1 MSVDLRLEW
10 GSTTIELANGSL
22 SIVTGYDEGIVS
34 KDPARGEE
42 VVSDAIRL
50 RLIGNL
56 TTILSTVASI
66 NKLLE
71 RARERTE
78 KPFLNRVYIV
88 RSAGDGSYY
97 RSEILDGKMLF
108 DTEAL
113 HALGRKPEIEFAITR
128 LNYWESTTLTELP
141 LTNGNGSGATGG
153 LMVYPWD
160 DSVAGRDNWVK
171 ITGTTVLGD
180 MEAPIRLELENTYNS
195 VNRTDEV
202 YVGVNWNSSP
212 NNLAPVL
219 QGELADTGGSV
230 LPVSPDTALYC
241 GGQYRECSVG
251 TTEATVMRWTLDST
265 NLGYFAGNDFT
276 ALLRLINS
284 VQADTWARLRVTI
297 GGLVTLYETPAV
309 LLPTG
314 TPTSKLFSLGRV
326 QLPPYLVN
334 SGTALGSLY
343 FELRMWRSAGTYTQG
358 VDYIQLMPMDS
369 YRKIENLGWDLEYGE
384 TLVCDDVEGYIFAV
398 WGPGFGTSA
407 GAYGYHIPF
416 GTPLMVKPGVDQ
428 KIYIVVTG
436 ATPGARTSKVRLYY
450 RPRRQ
455 TL

>member
-1 MSVDLRLEW
+1 MSLDVYLTY
-10 GSTTIELANGSL
+10 GSDTVQLANGSL
-22 SIVTGYDEGIVS
+22 AYVTGYDAGA
-34 KDPARGEE
+34 PAT
-42 VVSDAIRL
+42 DAQGRVTVIDTLRL
-50 RLIGNL
+50 RLIGVVATL
-56 TTILSTVASI
+56 QSTIASI
-66 NKLLE
+66 NGMLARVAE
-71 RARERTE
+71 RRE
-78 KPFLNRVYIV
+78 KPFLPRVYIN
-88 RSAGDGSYY
+88 RSVDGSAYW
-97 RSEILDGKMLF
+97 RSEVLDGRLLVT
-108 DTEAL
+108 TESL
-113 HALGRKPEIEFAITR
+113 DMLGRKPEVQLIIQR
-128 LNYWESTTLTELP
+128 VNYWESTTLTELA
-141 LTNGNGSGATGG
+141 LTNANGSAVLGG
-153 LMVYPWD
+153 ITVYPWD

-171 ITGTTVLGD
+171 ILAAAVTGD
-180 MEAPIRLELENTYNS
+180 MEAPIRLELENTYNNF
-195 VNRTDEV
+195 NRTDEV
-202 YVGVNWNSSP
+202 YVGANWNSSP

-219 QGELADTGGSV
+219 QGELADTGGSI
-230 LPVSPDTALYC
+230 LPVTPDTALYC

-251 TTEATVMRWTLDST
+251 TTEATIMRWTLDST

-314 TPTSKLFSLGRV
+314 SPTSKMFSLGRV

-343 FELRMWRSAGTYTQG
+343 FELRMWRSAGTYTQA
-358 VDYIQLMPMDS
+358 VDYIQLMPMDAF
-369 YRKIENLGWDLEYGE
+369 RKIENLGWDLEYGE
-384 TLVCDDVEGYIFAV
+384 TLVCDDIEGYIFAI
-398 WGPGFGTSA
+398 WGPGFGSSA

-416 GTPLMVKPGVDQ
+416 GAPLMVKPGVDQ

-436 ATPGARTSKVRLYY
+436 ATPGARTSKVKLYY